1 MNQWDKYFLEIC
13 EKVAENSKC
22 LSRKVGAILVREN
35 RILCSGYNGPPS
47 GVPHCSERYDLDE
60 KLKFEISIAHDVAIL
75 EDREFPEPEK
85 MRKLCP
91 RRALGLKSGEGLE
104 WCIAGHG
111 ERNVLLTAAKFGIA
125 TNGALLY
132 MNCATP
138 CTPCLIE
145 IINAGISEIVI
156 TKVFYYDLM
165 SEWVLKNSKL
175 KYRVYDI

>member
-13 EKVAENSKC
+13 NKVAENSKC
-22 LSRKVGAILVREN
+22 LSRKVGAVLVREN
-35 RILCSGYNGPPS
+35 RILCTGYNGPPS
-47 GVPHCSERYDLDE
+47 GVPHCGERYFCDE
-60 KLKFEISIAHDVAIL
+60 KLQKKLDERGIIEGSEIERI
-75 EDREFPEPEK
+75 
-85 MRKLCP
+85 CP
-91 RRALGLKSGEGLE
+91 RRSLGFSSGTGLE

-111 ERNVLLTAAKFGIA
+111 ERNVLITAAKFGIT

-132 MNCATP
+132 MNCGVP

-156 TKVFYYDLM
+156 TKVAYYDLM

-175 KYRVYDI
+175 NYRVYDI